1 MKKHHLILIVFCF
14 ISVFGFS
21 QTDVKNEVF
30 KYHLIKNKDGGKV
43 VYIGD
48 DHYIEIELN
57 GELKDNIE
65 LNDSIP
71 INNNFISL
79 DKRVIQ
85 FTFIPMTYNIINT
98 FNIENLSIIEQKQ
111 ILENYIIYEFNYQKN
126 VVGVK
131 MNNFNVESSEKNKKL
146 FYFIS
151 YEFQNE
157 FDKTDINKKIY
168 KNLFLITITYN
179 SILYINIPL
188 TKSSNGT
195 ESEIFLKNFSEKIK
209 LYNKKYKE

>member
-1 MKKHHLILIVFCF
+1 
-14 ISVFGFS
+14 
-21 QTDVKNEVF
+21 
-30 KYHLIKNKDGGKV
+30 
-43 VYIGD
+43 
-48 DHYIEIELN
+48 
-57 GELKDNIE
+57 
-65 LNDSIP
+65 
-71 INNNFISL
+71 
-79 DKRVIQ
+79 
-85 FTFIPMTYNIINT
+85 
-98 FNIENLSIIEQKQ
+98 
-111 ILENYIIYEFNYQKN
+111 
-126 VVGVK
+126 